1 MLRGSTVFFHFP
13 DNRLF
18 DVFVDVIDV
27 FMDLEGINRIRE
39 NEHDADIDKRHPEI
53 AREEPSGDESE
64 QHYDSREDEVFNDI
78 SYFSLIHF
86 RGCL

>member
-1 MLRGSTVFFHFP
+1 MLQGSTVFFHFP

-39 NEHDADIDKRHPEI
+39 NEHDAAIDKHHPEI

-64 QHYDSREDEVFNDI
+64 QHYDSRDGEVYGYI
-78 SYFSLIHF
+78 MHRYF
-86 RGCL
+86 RGKA